1 MKRFLLSAATVAA
14 LSAAAHAEGLSY
26 GADFAIGQWSN
37 SNGGQGLQSSGGIS
51 GEDQRFTGKIG
62 LSLANDF
69 GMFVGQVD
77 LNYQSLA
84 DADPALNTD
93 DTTMETLDVTLR
105 GTKDFGGFQ
114 AGLFLGYGTHNDNG
128 DSDLNMYYRYVGID
142 ASKTVSFGEV
152 FGQIGYLDSGDEYDE
167 GTQEAPFL
175 RVGASYNLGSD
186 MVLTGAVSMAGGVKY
201 DDSDYKNHVLGLEL
215 GLEKSI
221 GDSGLS
227 VYGSYEFTQ
236 IYYENSFVGDD
247 YGDNFST
254 VWLGLK
260 YDLGGDTKRGG
271 KLPNLGQWV
280 AYNANE
286 VE

>member
-1 MKRFLLSAATVAA
+1 
-14 LSAAAHAEGLSY
+14 
-26 GADFAIGQWSN
+26 
-37 SNGGQGLQSSGGIS
+37 
-51 GEDQRFTGKIG
+51 
-62 LSLANDF
+62 
-69 GMFVGQVD
+69 
-77 LNYQSLA
+77 
-84 DADPALNTD
+84 
-93 DTTMETLDVTLR
+93 
-105 GTKDFGGFQ
+105 
-114 AGLFLGYGTHNDNG
+114 
-128 DSDLNMYYRYVGID
+128 
-142 ASKTVSFGEV
+142 
-152 FGQIGYLDSGDEYDE
+152 
-167 GTQEAPFL
+167 
-175 RVGASYNLGSD
+175 

-260 YDLGGDTKRGG
+260 YDLGGDTKRDS